1 MSKIFQRLKKEFL
14 GVIPAA
20 IFFFVAFQL
29 LALTRSLILRQYDIE
44 TSTFFAATFGALV
57 VAKVVMVA
65 DLLPFI
71 NRFPD
76 RPLIYNILWKTAIYM
91 ITASVVRYIEHL
103 VRFYLE
109 YGNIAEANRHLI
121 DDVVWPHVWVVHI
134 WLLVVFLMYC
144 VITELI
150 RVLGRERVR
159 SIFLGTKEPIA
170 A

>member
-20 IFFFVAFQL
+20 VFFFVAFQL
-29 LALTRSLILRQYDIE
+29 LALTRSLILREYEIE
-44 TSTFFAATFGALV
+44 ISTFFAATFGALL
-57 VAKVVMVA
+57 VAKVILVV
-65 DLLPFI
+65 DLLPFV

-76 RPLIYNILWKTAIYM
+76 RPLIYNILWKTGIYM
-91 ITASVVRYIEHL
+91 ISASAVRYIEHL
-103 VRFYLE
+103 VRFYIE
-109 YGNIAEANRHLI
+109 YGDIADANRHLI
-121 DDVVWPHVWVVHI
+121 DDLVWPYFWVVHI

-159 SIFLGTKEPIA
+159 SIFLGDKDPIA